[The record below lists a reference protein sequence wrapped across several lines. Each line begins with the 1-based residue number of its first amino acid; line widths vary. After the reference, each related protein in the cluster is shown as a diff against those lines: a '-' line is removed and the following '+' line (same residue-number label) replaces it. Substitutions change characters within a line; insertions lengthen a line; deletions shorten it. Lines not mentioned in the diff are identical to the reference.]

1 MKFLYVSFALFITK
15 EIWDKQLLGIYKY
28 TINE

>member
-1 MKFLYVSFALFITK
+1 MNFYMLVLHFFITK